1 MSEALPKKIF
11 QNKIFNI
18 VKKNLNKFIT
28 FILII
33 IITLFIYLFYLN
45 FQKKNDIKIAEQYT
59 KASIH
64 FKQKK

>member
-45 FQKKNDIKIAEQYT
+45 FQKKMT
-59 KASIH
+59 
-64 FKQKK
+64 